1 MNSNEINSEDEDIFG
16 AGDATRIT
24 EKTLFMVSNRL
35 AKYGTTEGVKGYMG
49 ITFFMMYF
57 FTGFFY
63 FLLLK
68 DSTDIED
75 LYFALL
81 TLLGILGV
89 CMVVFIIPNVFLWR
103 FECPI
108 CFNKERQKIFFW
120 EENELLQQE
129 WKDVEFYV
137 SRLPGFS
144 TSGSTYS
151 TAFDMYG
158 SKTGKKYTTFIE
170 YTHTSKSIANF
181 MAGEP
186 NQVSLRE
193 QEEIRR
199 ANLEFDFKDIFVFNY
214 HLIPKGGWLFFIPLF
229 TVVFFIIPINVIVYG
244 LNKYLPRKNP
254 PAELLEACG
263 YDKDYKVYG

>member
-16 AGDATRIT
+16 AGNVTRIT

-35 AKYGTTEGVKGYMG
+35 AKYGTTEGVKVYMG
-49 ITFFMMYF
+49 VTFFTMYF
-57 FTGFFY
+57 FIGLSY
-63 FLLLK
+63 FSYDDSIYNTIESLL
-68 DSTDIED
+68 I
-75 LYFALL
+75 
-81 TLLGILGV
+81 LLGI
-89 CMVVFIIPNVFLWR
+89 CMVGFIIPNVFLWR

-108 CFNKERQKIFFW
+108 CFNKERQKVFFW

-158 SKTGKKYTTFIE
+158 SKTGKKYTIFIG
-170 YTHTSKSIANF
+170 YTYTSKSIANF

-199 ANLEFDFKDIFVFNY
+199 ANLEFDFKDIFVSNY
-214 HLIPKGGWLFFIPLF
+214 KGVLSDGWLFPITTF
-229 TVVFFIIPINVIVYG
+229 TVIFFIIPINVIVYG